1 MEHNNSKNEPED
13 VTLNEDEY
21 VVVTENDIKIS
32 NIQIMPG
39 ENLNKKSEK
48 AESEDNDV
56 LTTTL
61 CENKEEQ
68 YALSTDDGI
77 DIQILEVE
85 KEFEEWTK
93 LRRDTILKLRDI
105 ADYIGS

>member
-1 MEHNNSKNEPED
+1 MEHNNSKNESED

-32 NIQIMPG
+32 NIQT
-39 ENLNKKSEK
+39 KSEK